1 MHLLYGIIVLEIHIY
16 THMNKYYIVDTT
28 IGTKPLIF
36 ENIEQLISHLEGT
49 VQRKFRQ
56 TRKQYMQN
64 LIDLGYGY
72 DDSPGKVFTQSLS
85 EYFNIGVVNGNS
97 FKKCNI
103 HEVNQYSKYRTEM
116 GD

>member
-1 MHLLYGIIVLEIHIY
+1 
-16 THMNKYYIVDTT
+16 MNKFYIVDTT
-28 IGTKPLIF
+28 LNNKPFLY
-36 ENIEQLISHLEGT
+36 ETVSQVVKHLEDS

-72 DDSPGKVFTQSLS
+72 DDESGKVFTQSLS
-85 EYFNIGVVNGNS
+85 EYFNIGVVNQNNY
-97 FKKCNI
+97 KRCNI
-103 HEVNQYSKYRTEM
+103 HEVDQYAKYRTEM